1 MYHNTS
7 EFFFFSIKY
16 KNVRVLIKHMHI
28 IKADSYKE
36 PMIKVRLLFAHANVK
51 LTKSLIIRSMR
62 RDVLVC

>member
-1 MYHNTS
+1 
-7 EFFFFSIKY
+7 
-16 KNVRVLIKHMHI
+16 MHI